1 MRKGAILIAIILHLT
16 SICFAQAGKH
26 SVDSLV
32 QVATSNA
39 SDSLRI
45 KANGELAVFYID
57 SSYAISQSY
66 LNEAKRLAKNSA
78 TKIYLVNAYHQVG
91 YTLYNKGEL
100 ELALDNLTAALAIA
114 VDIDDINTEGDLHN
128 DIGLVYKNWGK
139 YDVAIGHFGK
149 AMDCYQKGSNLEGVA
164 MASNN
169 IGQIYYYTSNYPKA
183 IEYFKRY
190 YDVNL
195 SLGNSRAVA
204 GASNNIASAYIELNE
219 SDKAMEF
226 YLVALRIYDSLGVK
240 VGVGVIKDNIGTLM
254 QRKGMLSDA
263 LSFHLKALEIFKELN
278 SNTRICFTLKNIGHV
293 YHLMGNQKEGANTLE
308 EALALAKR
316 LGIRETEKEIYE
328 TLASI
333 YASTNNYPKAYENLS
348 RYVVVKDSLVS
359 EETSLKLREVE
370 AQYQNAQRETE
381 IQNLKKESSK
391 ERQRK
396 IIFLSFLVTTLVII
410 SLLLLEI
417 ARNKRNFN
425 AIAKQN
431 KGLLSLTR
439 ETNNQTEVPSINAL
453 YNSAWII
460 STCPAKPKL
469 IVQTTNQPKIKVLIH
484 ISCNNT
490 GNQVSAHLLS
500 NRLNDYLTL
509 DNQQTTSYIAT
520 KTAEFIHDI
529 LEPLLGTKGSIA
541 YMVHN
546 QTNNELI
553 VNECIS
559 GFHFKKGNEPILV
572 KETGS
577 TIDLSNSNYLLLFLN
592 QGKQKD
598 ESLSYVRN
606 TLSKI
611 THFSNNDIKETMQS
625 NLLFWKDGLKQQQ
638 QLNLIGIPL
647 D

>member
-16 SICFAQAGKH
+16 SICFAQVGKH
-26 SVDSLV
+26 SVDSLIL
-32 QVATSNA
+32 VATSHAN
-39 SDSLRI
+39 DTTRI
-45 KANGELAVFYID
+45 KAYGELAIIHID
-57 SSYAISQSY
+57 SSYSTSQRY
-66 LNEAKRLAKNSA
+66 LNEAKKLSKNGPSK
-78 TKIYLVNAYHQVG
+78 THLVNAYHQVG

-100 ELALDNLTAALAIA
+100 ELSLDNLTAALAIA
-114 VDIDDINTEGDLHN
+114 VDIDNINTEGDLQN

-149 AMDCYQKGSNLEGVA
+149 AMDCYQKGNNLEGIA

-308 EALALAKR
+308 EALAIAKR
-316 LGIRETEKEIYE
+316 LGIKETEKEIYE

-333 YASTNNYPKAYENLS
+333 YASTNNYQKAYNNLT
-348 RYVVVKDSLVS
+348 RYIVVKDSLVS
-359 EETSLKLREVE
+359 EQTSLKLREVE
-370 AQYQNAQRETE
+370 AQYQNAQREKE
-381 IQNLKKESSK
+381 IKNLKEESNK

-396 IIFLSFLVTTLVII
+396 IIFLSFLITTLIII

-417 ARNKRNFN
+417 RRYKRSINTLAR
-425 AIAKQN
+425 QN
-431 KGLLSLTR
+431 KGLLQLAT
-439 ETNNQTEVPSINAL
+439 ETKDQAEPPSINTL
-453 YNSAWII
+453 YDAAWFI
-460 STCPAKPKL
+460 STRPAKPQI
-469 IVQTTNQPKIKVLIH
+469 IVQTTNQAKIKVIIYITCINKSNELSI
-484 ISCNNT
+484 N
-490 GNQVSAHLLS
+490 LLN
-500 NRLNDYLTL
+500 NRLSEYIPT

-520 KTAEFIHDI
+520 QTAQFIDNI
-529 LEPLLGTKGSIA
+529 LEPLLDAKGSIA

-546 QTNNELI
+546 QTHNELF

-559 GFHFKKGNEPILV
+559 GFHFRKGNEPILI
-572 KETGS
+572 KENGR
-577 TIDLSNSNYLLLFLN
+577 TIDLKNSNYLLLFLN